1 MAKVVKND
9 LGFLG
14 LDFQYRLISSFVNEP
29 NFFRDY
35 VSIIDQNM
43 FTDTYL
49 RAVVCEMKD
58 YFKNHDAVPSYS
70 LILIKLNARANSD
83 EERQYYQETIDK
95 LKSTTTEGIV
105 EIQNLAEKFFK
116 QQNWIRVAN
125 ELLNITKEGDIDKY
139 EKCEKLMEEAM
150 AIGRRDDDMS
160 SPFQNIDEDLS
171 EECVVK
177 IPTGVPQLD
186 SILGGGLD
194 KGKLGLIIGGS
205 GFGKTSMT
213 TGLAAHAAING
224 FKVLQIVFE
233 DTHRDLHRKYMSR
246 VSQIE
251 TCDLNRSPEITEG
264 VRELIKNSEEARL
277 INENVR
283 IERLDTGEVTATDIK
298 NLIKKKVNEGF
309 KADMVIVDY
318 FECVLAEKGTSSDS
332 DHVKEG
338 KTMRKFEAM
347 AKNLDVAIWIPTQ
360 GNRDSFTAEIV
371 TSDKV
376 GGSVKKVQI
385 AHVVIS
391 ITRDANDPSN
401 MKATLAILKNRGGRA
416 GTRLNGV
423 TMNNGTCTITCED
436 VVDFDNFGT
445 YNEAVRVEEEK
456 NLEEY
461 RKLLH
466 QERKVKNE
474 FALKNAADEGNEYD
488 DF

>member
-1 MAKVVKND
+1 
-9 LGFLG
+9 
-14 LDFQYRLISSFVNEP
+14 
-29 NFFRDY
+29 
-35 VSIIDQNM
+35 
-43 FTDTYL
+43 
-49 RAVVCEMKD
+49 
-58 YFKNHDAVPSYS
+58 
-70 LILIKLNARANSD
+70 
-83 EERQYYQETIDK
+83 
-95 LKSTTTEGIV
+95 
-105 EIQNLAEKFFK
+105 
-116 QQNWIRVAN
+116 
-125 ELLNITKEGDIDKY
+125 
-139 EKCEKLMEEAM
+139 
-150 AIGRRDDDMS
+150 
-160 SPFQNIDEDLS
+160 
-171 EECVVK
+171 
-177 IPTGVPQLD
+177 
-186 SILGGGLD
+186 
-194 KGKLGLIIGGS
+194 
-205 GFGKTSMT
+205 
-213 TGLAAHAAING
+213 
-224 FKVLQIVFE
+224 
-233 DTHRDLHRKYMSR
+233 
-246 VSQIE
+246 
-251 TCDLNRSPEITEG
+251 
-264 VRELIKNSEEARL
+264 
-277 INENVR
+277 
-283 IERLDTGEVTATDIK
+283 
-298 NLIKKKVNEGF
+298 
-309 KADMVIVDY
+309 
-318 FECVLAEKGTSSDS
+318 
-332 DHVKEG
+332 
-338 KTMRKFEAM
+338 MRKFEAM